1 MRKRLVF
8 IIAPLLVAALAGCTQ
23 LRTLIRPGYF
33 ETVSPRASG
42 ITAGTTVNEFRS
54 QLEAAPRTAVLLPF
68 ADYSS
73 YDSPARHVEI
83 HALLQDALLS
93 ELQAA
98 GLASVTTGRDVVRL
112 LIKQGMILDAAAILR
127 QESPRTAL
135 LLHELNFGGWSD
147 AMKERIGRAIHQNV
161 IGSLGEEVDSTPL
174 AIPAVQGIGAVFSAD
189 YVIRGRITVYQ
200 SGIKWGP
207 YPRPE
212 TALAFHFEPMEGKT
226 PFMGVAELASYE
238 FFEGFLAGPPRET
251 VSSEDNP
258 LFTRDNVKVMP
269 LVRLDIFVQ
278 DARTGEVVFVNATE
292 VRSAGIH
299 SVTTH
304 GATEPYDLADPAIRR
319 AADDLLQPLQ

>member
-1 MRKRLVF
+1 MF

-42 ITAGTTVNEFRS
+42 IAAGMTANEFRS

-68 ADYSS
+68 ADYSA
-73 YDSPARHVEI
+73 YESPARHVEI
-83 HALLQDALLS
+83 QALLQDALLS

-98 GLASVTTGRDVVRL
+98 GLARVTAGRDVARL
-112 LIKQGMILDAAAILR
+112 LMEQGMILDAAAILR
-127 QESPRTAL
+127 KESPRTAL
-135 LLHELNFGGWSD
+135 LLHELNLGGWSD
-147 AMKERIGRAIHQNV
+147 SMKDRIGRAVHENL
-161 IGSLGEEVDSTPL
+161 IGSMGEEVDSTPL
-174 AIPAVQGIGAVFSAD
+174 AVAAIQGIGAAFSAD

-200 SGIKWGP
+200 SGLKWGP
-207 YPRPE
+207 YPRPD
-212 TALAFHFEPMEGKT
+212 TVLAFHFEAMEGQI

-238 FFEGFLAGPPRET
+238 FFEGFPAGPSRET

-258 LFTRDNVKVMP
+258 VFARDNVKVMP
-269 LVRLDIFVQ
+269 QVRLDIFVQ

-292 VRSAGIH
+292 VRSIGIH

-304 GATEPYDLADPAIRR
+304 GATEPYDLADPAIRK